1 MSDGRE
7 SDVAGGTIDKRKT
20 AGYVSSLLPTSAYE
34 CALHGLRVVAAVVLA
49 LFVAYWFELEHAYW
63 AGITAAVACQPS
75 LGSSMQKGRVRLVGT
90 ATGAIAIIL
99 LMAAMPQSR
108 AGIFIGLALWI
119 GLCGGAATVVRDIG
133 SYGAAV
139 AGFTTAVV
147 FSDAVAAPDQTF
159 LLALARTSEIAVGI
173 ASAALV
179 LIATD
184 FGTARR
190 RLADAFANTTQAVAL
205 GFADLLAEGKEDV
218 AIRDDRRRLI
228 GQVVALDGL
237 IHEAIGESSELRGRV
252 QTLRSGVEGLF
263 SALSAWRSIA
273 KHVAGLGRAAL
284 GLQQSAAAAAMRSLA
299 ASDWRA
305 DPVAVRLKCADEAR
319 RMMAIAAN
327 DPASR
332 FILDQMFYGLSGL
345 ESAANAL
352 CLAVVPGTQRR
363 PRRGAVMMLPDTLP
377 VLVNGVRAFAAV
389 LTAELFWA
397 TTEWSGGQ
405 SIVTF
410 AAVAVTV
417 YSPGDNAY
425 RDALDY
431 SAGTIVALILATL
444 LNFAVLPETTGF
456 LGLSLALAGVL
467 LPLGAL
473 SAAPFHK
480 AFSAAAVV
488 NFLGILLPPNQ
499 PTYHLASFLNN
510 GVAVVAGTIVGCL
523 WMALLSTI
531 PANWRTRRL
540 LGLSVRDLRRL
551 AVRRRWVS
559 RADWTSLI
567 SCRLAA
573 MPATATREQLA
584 QLVAALSSGEAV
596 IQLRDSRRTFVG
608 TDHLDCALAAL
619 GGGNIPATRYWLAKF
634 VAVLSEGEA
643 SGSLAALR
651 GQAAASVVADA
662 LASHSAFFADAPPL
676 RGPGRFS
683 FAPIS

>member
-1 MSDGRE
+1 
-7 SDVAGGTIDKRKT
+7 VARGTIDKRST
-20 AGYVSSLLPTSAYE
+20 AGYVSCQLPTLACE
-34 CALHGLRVVAAVVLA
+34 CALHGLRLVAAVLLA
-49 LFVAYWFELEHAYW
+49 LFVAYWLELDNAYW

-75 LGSSMQKGRVRLVGT
+75 LGRSMQKGRVRLVGT
-90 ATGAIAIIL
+90 VIGAIAIIL
-99 LMAAMPQSR
+99 LMAAVPQSR
-108 AGIFIGLALWI
+108 AGVFVGLALWI

-147 FSDAVAAPDQTF
+147 FSDAIAAPDETF

-184 FGTARR
+184 FGTARH

-205 GFADLLAEGKEDV
+205 GFADLLAVGKEDV
-218 AIRDDRRRLI
+218 TTSDDRRRLI

-237 IHEAIGESSELRGRV
+237 IREAIGESSDLRGRV
-252 QTLRSGVEGLF
+252 QTLQSGIEGLF
-263 SALSAWRSIA
+263 TALSAWRGIA
-273 KHVAGLGRAAL
+273 KYVARSGSAAL
-284 GLQQSAAAAAMRSLA
+284 GLEQSVAAAAVRSLA
-299 ASDWRA
+299 ASDWGA
-305 DPVAVRLKCADEAR
+305 DPVAVRLKCAREVR

-327 DPASR
+327 DPGSR
-332 FILDQMFYGLSGL
+332 FTLDQMFYGLSGL
-345 ESAANAL
+345 ESAANTL
-352 CLAVVPGTQRR
+352 CLAIVPGTERR
-363 PRRGAVMMLPDTLP
+363 SRGGAVMMLPDTLP

-397 TTEWSGGQ
+397 ASDWSGGQ
-405 SIVTF
+405 EVVTF

-425 RDALDY
+425 RDVLGY

-444 LNFAVLPETTGF
+444 LNFAVLPAATGF
-456 LGLSLALAGVL
+456 LGFSLALAGVL
-467 LPLGAL
+467 LPLGVL
-473 SAAPFHK
+473 SATPCNQ
-480 AFSAAAVV
+480 AFSAAAAV
-488 NFLGILLPPNQ
+488 NFLGILSPPNQ

-510 GVAVVAGTIVGCL
+510 GVAVVAGTMVGCL
-523 WMALLSTI
+523 WMALLPTI

-551 AVRRRWVS
+551 AVRRRWLS

-573 MPATATREQLA
+573 MPTTATQEQLA

-596 IQLRDSRRTFVG
+596 IQLRDWRRTFVA
-608 TDHLDCALAAL
+608 TDHLDSALAAL
-619 GGGNIPATRYWLAKF
+619 GAGNIPATRYWLAAF
-634 VAVLSEGEA
+634 VAMLSESEM

-662 LASHSAFFADAPPL
+662 LASHSAFFAGALPL
-676 RGPGRFS
+676 RGPGHFS